1 MIQTTA
7 ELSEILQQTELEN
20 SKIAS
25 LPIPEST
32 QIAFAIEIPKSSKL
46 DCWRLLRSLID
57 KTQMYPVLTTC
68 FHLETG
74 NWQEDTLKENY
85 FHRSKSFFYDEKGR
99 ALAINTSP
107 QFIIDTAKSLN
118 GQTLIK
124 SMMEEGDA
132 EDNSYWWDND
142 LYLLDLKRTQNNYG
156 ISPKL
161 EQVKAVLNSEKIV
174 TEIDF
179 ERWLLDWESD
189 NVLPELLL
197 TPQHLGYQDWYDT
210 GSNSTGA
217 LLLLPTASGW
227 ETLAYIG
234 FYDILS
240 AYDVFFL
247 KHWHDHYGAELVA
260 HYGTMLQF
268 YVNKKPKTLMEAFDL
283 ASEHYLFASDTLI
296 LPGVSIREH
305 AIALLNLDR
314 WFLRRQ
320 P

>member
-7 ELSEILQQTELEN
+7 ELSEILRQTELKD
-20 SKIAS
+20 SQIAS

-32 QIAFAIEIPKSSKL
+32 QIAFAIEVPKSSML
-46 DCWRLLRSLID
+46 DCWRLLRSLMD
-57 KTQMYPVLTTC
+57 KTHRYPVLTSC
-68 FHLETG
+68 GHVETG

-85 FHRSKSFFYDEKGR
+85 FYRPKSFFYDESGR

-107 QFIIDTAKSLN
+107 QFIIDTAKSLD
-118 GQTLIK
+118 GQALIK
-124 SMMEEGDA
+124 SMMEEDDLDDS
-132 EDNSYWWDND
+132 EYWWDHE
-142 LYLLDLKRTQNNYG
+142 LYLLDLKHTQKNYG
-156 ISPKL
+156 ISPEL
-161 EQVKAVLNSEKIV
+161 EQVKSVLNSEKIV

-179 ERWLLDWESD
+179 ERWLLNWELD

-197 TPQHLGYQDWYDT
+197 APRDLPSQDWYRG
-210 GSNSTGA
+210 GSGNSST
-217 LLLLPTASGW
+217 LLLLPTSSGW

-234 FYDILS
+234 FYDTLS
-240 AYDVFFL
+240 AHDVSFL
-247 KHWHDHYGAELVA
+247 KHWHDQYGAELVA

-268 YVNKKPKTLMEAFDL
+268 YVRQKPKTLMEAFEL